1 MTKGSAVRSAATG
14 AALMMGVA
22 GCGVAAQQPA
32 TPTLLRD
39 VTATHVPSAPT
50 LHALDIALAD
60 VDGDGDLD
68 AVLAVEGEANRLYI
82 NDGRGR
88 FTWKQGAFGSVKR
101 DTEHVRTAD
110 FNRDGHAD
118 FVFVT
123 EDDRVHQLYLG
134 RGDGSFIDASDRIMV
149 RGEANGLAVGDV
161 NGDGLADIVIGT
173 SGTKGD
179 DGDGQNFLLLNDPAR
194 PGHFIDATKTHL
206 PEWRDDT
213 QGLALADVDGDG
225 DPDLVIGNE
234 VPKNRLLLNDG
245 SGTFAEGSDRL
256 QLVTDLHTREAHVFD
271 ANGDGRADILFFNL
285 TSNAGE
291 YEMDPQNRL
300 LIQDAEGRFVDE
312 TDTRLPT
319 NDFSSWGGTVMDV
332 DGDGHSDLI
341 VGAIAVPGFEPMRL
355 RAYLNDGQGMFRD
368 ATEQVMPDITTGR
381 HWSMATGDVNGDG
394 IEDLF
399 VGGWGTQ
406 LRLLLGTRAV
416 QNPARPQPVNR

>member
-1 MTKGSAVRSAATG
+1 MTRRSAIRSATIG
-14 AALMMGVA
+14 AAVMMGVA
-22 GCGVAAQQPA
+22 GCGWVEAQEPA
-32 TPTLLRD
+32 SATLLRD
-39 VTATHVPSAPT
+39 VTATHVPSAPE

-68 AVLAVEGEANRLYI
+68 AVLAVEGEANRLYL
-82 NDGRGR
+82 NDGQGR
-88 FTWKQGAFGSVKR
+88 FTWKQGAFGADQR

-110 FNRDGHAD
+110 FNRDSHAD

-134 RGDGSFIDASDRIMV
+134 RGDGSFVDASDRIMV

-161 NGDGLADIVIGT
+161 NGDGLPDIIIGM

-179 DGDGQNFLLLNDPAR
+179 DGDGQNFLLLNDLAR
-194 PGHFIDATKTHL
+194 PGHFIDATSTHL

-225 DPDLVIGNE
+225 HPDLVIGNE
-234 VPKNRLLLNDG
+234 VPRNRLLLNDG
-245 SGTFAEGSDRL
+245 SGKFAEGSDRL

-271 ANGDGRADILFFNL
+271 ANNDGRMDILFFNL
-285 TSNAGE
+285 TSNAGD

-312 TDTRLPT
+312 TAQRLPK
-319 NDFSSWGGTVMDV
+319 NGFSSWGGTVMDV
-332 DGDGHSDLI
+332 DGDGHPDLI
-341 VGAIAVPGFEPMRL
+341 VGAIEVPGFKPSRL
-355 RAYLNDGQGMFRD
+355 RAYLNDGQGSFRD
-368 ATEQVMPDITTGR
+368 ATDRVVPADTVGR
-381 HWSMATGDVNGDG
+381 HWSMAVGDVNGDG
-394 IEDLF
+394 IDDVF

-406 LRLLLGTRAV
+406 LRLLLGTRK
-416 QNPARPQPVNR
+416 PS

>member
-1 MTKGSAVRSAATG
+1 
-14 AALMMGVA
+14 MMGVA
-22 GCGVAAQQPA
+22 GCGVAAQEPA

-82 NDGRGR
+82 NDGQGR
-88 FTWKQGAFGSVKR
+88 FSWKQGAFGSVKR

-110 FNRDGHAD
+110 FNRDGHED

-134 RGDGSFIDASDRIMV
+134 RGDGSFADASDRIMV

-173 SGTKGD
+173 SGTRGE

-245 SGTFAEGSDRL
+245 SGKFVEGSERL

-271 ANGDGRADILFFNL
+271 ANGDGRADIMFFNL
-285 TSNAGE
+285 TSNAGA

-312 TDTRLPT
+312 TDTRLPM
-319 NDFSSWGGTVMDV
+319 NDFSSWGGMVMDV
-332 DGDGHSDLI
+332 DGDGHPDLI

-368 ATEQVMPDITTGR
+368 ATEQVVPDTTTGR